1 MSAVARFSR
10 RTPSRR
16 QPTALAAERARL
28 GSVPY
33 DLTNSNPT
41 RCRFPYPADL
51 LGVLADPAALDY
63 DPCPRGPMAARR
75 AVAES
80 LRRSGGAA
88 DPDRIVLTSST
99 SEAYGYLFRLLADP
113 GDAVL
118 VPTPSYP
125 LFEQLARLDGVRVE
139 PYPLDPSDEWRLDRT
154 TVEAAHDH
162 VRAVIAVHPNNPTG
176 SLVRD
181 DDRRWLVDSCRRH
194 GRALI
199 VDEVF
204 LPFPLTSPAPT
215 SFAGTGGCLTFV
227 LGGLSKQAGLPQ
239 LKLSWLAAS
248 GPAALVE
255 EALDRLDW
263 VADAY
268 LSVATPV
275 ARALPTLLAAATP
288 VTDAIAA
295 RCRHNLAALTELART
310 VPAVT
315 VHPPEGGWSVVLRV
329 PRIVDDERLALL
341 LLGDGVAVHP
351 GHLFDVPGDGW
362 LVLSLL
368 APEEV
373 FREGVRR
380 LLARVEAMVEDGARR

>member
-1 MSAVARFSR
+1 MSAVTRFSR

-16 QPTALAAERARL
+16 RPTALAAERDRL
-28 GSVPY
+28 GSIPY
-33 DLTNSNPT
+33 DLTISNPT
-41 RCRFPYPADL
+41 RCGLPYPGDL
-51 LGVLADPAALDY
+51 LGVLANPAALDY
-63 DPCPRGPMAARR
+63 DPCPRGAMVARR

-118 VPTPSYP
+118 VPAPSYP
-125 LFEQLARLDGVRVE
+125 LFDQLARLDGVRVE
-139 PYPLDPSDEWRLDRT
+139 HYPLDPVAGWSVDRT
-154 TVEAAHDH
+154 AVDAAPDH
-162 VRAVIAVHPNNPTG
+162 VRAVVAVHPNNPTG
-176 SLVRD
+176 SLVGD
-181 DDRRWLVDSCRRH
+181 DDRRWLIDSCRRH

-204 LPFPLTSPAPT
+204 LPYHLIPPAPA
-215 SFAGTGGCLTFV
+215 SFAGTEGCLTFT

-248 GPAALVE
+248 GPEALVE

-268 LSVATPV
+268 LSVGTPV
-275 ARALPTLLAAATP
+275 ARALPDLLAASAP

-295 RCRHNLAALTELART
+295 RCRHNLATLTGLARA

-329 PRIVDDERLALL
+329 PRIVDDELLALT

-351 GHLFDVPGDGW
+351 GHLFDFPGDGW

-380 LLARVEAMVEDGARR
+380 LLARVETLMEIET